1 MSMAPTPGP
10 HPESRIGPR
19 GALIGATGLVGRQ
32 VLEALLADPRLGE
45 LVTVARRPIENHE
58 HPAWTQMMLADFG
71 ELSSLRLPNDLDFA
85 ISCLGSTLKQAGSR
99 ENFRRIDFEYNLAF
113 AKLAR
118 ASGVKHF
125 ILLSAAGVSADS
137 RIFYNKVKG
146 ELEDAVA
153 ALDFPALTI
162 VRPGLLMGERSEN
175 RPMEAAFIRVTE
187 WLSGVVGSSRLKS
200 FATPVHELVTCLKA
214 NAFANVDH
222 DLHVINP
229 RDI

>member
-1 MSMAPTPGP
+1 MEPSPGP
-10 HPESRIGPR
+10 HPETRNGPR

-32 VLEALLADPRLGE
+32 LLQALLADPRLGE
-45 LVTVARRPIENHE
+45 LATIARRPIENQE
-58 HPAWTQMMLADFG
+58 HPAWTQMMIEDFG
-71 ELSSLRLPNDLDFA
+71 QISSLKLPPDLDFA

-99 ENFRRIDFEYNLAF
+99 ENFRRIDFDYNLAF

-118 ASGVKHF
+118 ASGVKHY

-162 VRPGLLMGERSEN
+162 VRPGLLMGERTEN
-175 RPMEAAFIRVTE
+175 RPMEKLFIRVTN
-187 WLSGVVGSSRLKS
+187 WLTGVVGSSRLKA
-200 FATPVHELVTCLKA
+200 FATPVPELVTCLKA

-222 DLHVINP
+222 DVHIINP
-229 RDI
+229 SEI